1 MFTGNEYGFIVG
13 QYDGNQNNNGYL
25 FTYASH
31 SFQRDSRMDSLGTS
45 GRASAAGG
53 EYGVLM
59 YGYTGM

>member
-1 MFTGNEYGFIVG
+1 MHTGNEYGFITG
-13 QYDGNQNNNGYL
+13 MYDGNQNNNGYL

-45 GRASAAGG
+45 GRASAACI
-53 EYGVLM
+53 EYGSLQ